1 MGTSGEKQYIDK
13 EKIYGTSSQKTT
25 KESSMKII
33 EQLEHCICEIYDEK
47 GNFGTGF
54 FCKIPYSNEEKCF
67 PALITSNHVLNKK
80 INISQNRKIFTYNR
94 NLSKWR

>member
-67 PALITSNHVLNKK
+67 PALITSNHILNKED
-80 INISQNRKIFTYNR
+80 ISKN
-94 NLSKWR
+94 